1 MKNNFKDFQNFITKL
16 LKEGYNMLPG
26 ISEPKKL
33 EKDNYVYKEKFSLEE
48 KFSISIGQY
57 PENITVYGY
66 IIEFKMSIMWHIYWS
81 KKFYKTKE
89 SAIDALNQL
98 NKWRSIN
105 SMEYRIVPLFTMNN
119 IQWRDY
125 IISQIIEN

>member
-105 SMEYRIVPLFTMNN
+105 SMEYRIVPLFTLNN

>member
-16 LKEGYNMLPG
+16 LKEGYSMLPG

-66 IIEFKMSIMWHIYWS
+66 IIEFKMSIMWHIYWT

>member
-1 MKNNFKDFQNFITKL
+1 MKNNFKDFQNFISKL

-33 EKDNYVYKEKFSLEE
+33 EKDNYVYKEKFLLEE

-57 PENITVYGY
+57 PENISIYGY
-66 IIEFKMSIMWHIYWS
+66 IIEFKISRFWHIYYS

-98 NKWRSIN
+98 NKCKCIDQEFRL
-105 SMEYRIVPLFTMNN
+105 VPLFTMNN

-125 IISQIIEN
+125 TISQIIKN

>member
-33 EKDNYVYKEKFSLEE
+33 EKDNYVYKEKFLLEE

>member
-16 LKEGYNMLPG
+16 LKEVYNMLPG

-57 PENITVYGY
+57 PENINVYGY
-66 IIEFKMSIMWHIYWS
+66 IIEFKMSIMWHIYYS
-81 KKFYKTKE
+81 KKFYKTKI

>member
-1 MKNNFKDFQNFITKL
+1 MKNNFTDFQNYISKL

-26 ISEPKKL
+26 ISKSKKL

-48 KFSISIGQY
+48 KFSISIGEY

-66 IIEFKMSIMWHIYWS
+66 IIEFKMSIMWHIYYS
-81 KKFYKTKE
+81 KRFYKTKQ

-98 NKWRSIN
+98 NKCKFIN
-105 SMEYRIVPLFTMNN
+105 EEYRIVPLFTMNK

-125 IISQIIEN
+125 TIFQIINN

>member
-1 MKNNFKDFQNFITKL
+1 MKNNLKDFQNFIIKL
-16 LKEGYNMLPG
+16 LKDGYNMLPG
-26 ISEPKKL
+26 ISESKKF

-105 SMEYRIVPLFTMNN
+105 SMEYRIVPLFTLNN